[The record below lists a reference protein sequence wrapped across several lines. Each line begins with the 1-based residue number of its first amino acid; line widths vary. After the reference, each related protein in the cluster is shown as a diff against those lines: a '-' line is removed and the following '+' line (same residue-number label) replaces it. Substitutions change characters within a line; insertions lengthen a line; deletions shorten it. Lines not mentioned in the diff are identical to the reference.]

1 MNQHA
6 RVEER
11 PIPFIDVAA
20 QRRRLGR
27 AIDDAVARVLA
38 HCQFIQGPEVHVLEA
53 ELAAFC
59 GARHAIGCASGTD
72 ALLLVLMAWQ
82 IGPGDAVVCPSFT
95 YHATAEMVALLGATP
110 IIADVLPDTFNLDPA
125 SCERAIATAKRLGL
139 NPRAIIP
146 VDLFGLPADHDAIAA
161 IAAEHRLLV
170 LDDAA
175 QAFGASY
182 RGRRLGTMATATA
195 TSFFPAKPLGCYGD
209 GGAVFTDDDA
219 LAARVKSIRLH
230 GEGADR
236 SEAARIGITGRL
248 DTIQAAVLIEKL
260 KIFPDEIEAR
270 NRVAARYCAALADI
284 VIVPRIGNQSTSVWA
299 QYTVRLKPGRR
310 DRVAAALKT
319 EGIPTAI
326 YYSKPLHRQPAYKP
340 FPIADGGVPVSDRLA
355 HEVLSLPM
363 HAYLEPPVQDRI
375 IDAVRRN
382 LDGSNH

>member
-27 AIDDAVARVLA
+27 AIDGAVARVLA
-38 HCQFIQGPEVHVLEA
+38 HCQFIQGREVHVFEA
-53 ELAAFC
+53 KLAAFC

-82 IGPGDAVVCPSFT
+82 IGPGDAVICPSFT

-125 SCERAIATAKRLGL
+125 SCERAVATAKRLGL

-161 IAAEHRLLV
+161 IADTHRLLV

-182 RGRRLGTMATATA
+182 RGRRVGHLATAPGPE
-195 TSFFPAKPLGCYGD
+195 FFPAKRLGSYWD
-209 GGAVFTDDDA
+209 
-219 LAARVKSIRLH
+219 
-230 GEGADR
+230 
-236 SEAARIGITGRL
+236 
-248 DTIQAAVLIEKL
+248 
-260 KIFPDEIEAR
+260 
-270 NRVAARYCAALADI
+270 
-284 VIVPRIGNQSTSVWA
+284 
-299 QYTVRLKPGRR
+299 
-310 DRVAAALKT
+310 
-319 EGIPTAI
+319 
-326 YYSKPLHRQPAYKP
+326 
-340 FPIADGGVPVSDRLA
+340 
-355 HEVLSLPM
+355 
-363 HAYLEPPVQDRI
+363 
-375 IDAVRRN
+375 
-382 LDGSNH
+382 